1 MKTWLKKG
9 ALLTL
14 LLVGA
19 LTLTFAPAAAQGPA
33 TTPPRTDTMQQPER
47 RTPTPGHD
55 VAMRLFR
62 FLGTG
67 RVSGSVTDSDG
78 TPLVGVNVVL
88 RHTVAGIVLRARTD
102 EQGAFTIERVPAGAY
117 TLQVRPGPKS
127 NYAPAF
133 YDGIIEVGF
142 GETIDD
148 ISMVVDDGA
157 RISGTVLFDDGT
169 PVKRVMVVAVETR
182 LGVVRH
188 TRVREDGTYTLE
200 RLPDGTYL
208 VFITAASRRARGVL
222 FYENTPSPADAI
234 PIIVDGADVDGIDF
248 TVPRPVRTP

>member
-1 MKTWLKKG
+1 MKAWLKKG
-9 ALLTL
+9 TLLTL

-19 LTLTFAPAAAQGPA
+19 LALTFTPAAAQGPA
-33 TTPPRTDTMQQPER
+33 GTPPKTDTMQQPER
-47 RTPTPGHD
+47 RMPIPAHD

-67 RVSGSVTDSDG
+67 RVSGTVRYEDG
-78 TPLVGVNVVL
+78 SPLVGAHVML
-88 RHTVAGIVLRARTD
+88 RHTFAGAALHARTNED
-102 EQGAFTIERVPAGAY
+102 GAFTIERVPAGAY
-117 TLQVRPGPKS
+117 TLQVRPGEQS
-127 NYAPAF
+127 DYAPVF

-142 GETIDD
+142 GETVDGINL
-148 ISMVVDDGA
+148 VVNDGA
-157 RISGTVLFDDGT
+157 HISGTVLFDDGT
-169 PVKRVMVVAVETR
+169 PVNRVMVVAVETR

-208 VFITAASRRARGVL
+208 VFITANSRRTRGVL
-222 FYENTPSPADAI
+222 FYENTPSPADAT
-234 PIIVDGADVDGIDF
+234 PIIVSGADVDGIDF